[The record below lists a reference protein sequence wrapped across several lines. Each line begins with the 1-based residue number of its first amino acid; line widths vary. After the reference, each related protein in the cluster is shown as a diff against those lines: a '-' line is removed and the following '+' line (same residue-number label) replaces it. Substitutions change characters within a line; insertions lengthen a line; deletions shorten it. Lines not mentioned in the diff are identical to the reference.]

1 MVFFFVSRNIEV
13 KNLWMYGVKLL
24 HFELRKHQSSTFKA
38 YSNFVIYL
46 MSADIILRS
55 IEWSASFGF
64 QSWESETNL
73 HHCVHPKTYS
83 LPPTSY
89 CRWSGWEV
97 GKIKM
102 YYSPHQQL
110 IERSLYF
117 NIVWSFHPSIESEA
131 KKHYIPPTSYCSWS
145 YLQSR
150 ERLWEDEI
158 ASFHKIEARSQFKFF
173 RTGIN
178 KRKVLAWCTP

>member
-13 KNLWMYGVKLL
+13 KNLCMHGVKLL

-73 HHCVHPKTYS
+73 HHCVHPKTYN

-89 CRWSGWEV
+89 CSWSGWEV

-110 IERSLYF
+110 TERSLYF

-131 KKHYIPPTSYCSWS
+131 KKHYIHPHHIAAGRICKAEKGSEKMK
-145 YLQSR
+145 L
-150 ERLWEDEI
+150 